1 MFSHLYYF
9 EKNIKIIKGAVLNLQ
24 GFKLFIIYMSF
35 RKFGGVNFSARHNA
49 VSSNLN
55 SVNNLFIKENFG
67 QTKSYINYLSDFSGN
82 LSLYGSYYI
91 TENLNVN
98 GNVDIS
104 GNLTIYGDYDF
115 SGNVNCNDISCNN
128 VITNDI
134 SCNNVITND
143 ISCNNVITNDISCNN
158 VITNDI
164 SCNNVITNDISC
176 NNIITNDISCNN
188 IITNDISCN
197 QLNVNFLN
205 YLNCIN
211 GDLSKSNVNQS
222 QSSNSKKTVEQFNLS
237 PNSTYI
243 ISYNFVPNSSDYF
256 IMGIWTDEKLVYPTK
271 SIEDGNYNITQSDG
285 KYCYVCT
292 VFRNTNTTD
301 GYAHGGSCSLIIQT
315 SSETKNKLLYCTV
328 YTQDDGEYSYNA
340 TCLLISTN

>member
-1 MFSHLYYF
+1 
-9 EKNIKIIKGAVLNLQ
+9 
-24 GFKLFIIYMSF
+24 MSF

-128 VITNDI
+128 V
-134 SCNNVITND
+134 
-143 ISCNNVITNDISCNN
+143 
-158 VITNDI
+158 
-164 SCNNVITNDISC
+164 
-176 NNIITNDISCNN
+176 ITNDISCNN